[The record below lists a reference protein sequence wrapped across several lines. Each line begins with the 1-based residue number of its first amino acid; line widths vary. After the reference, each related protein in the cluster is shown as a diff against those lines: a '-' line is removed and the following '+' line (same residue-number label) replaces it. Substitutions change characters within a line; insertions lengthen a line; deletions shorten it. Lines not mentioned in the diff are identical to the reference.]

1 MFEQVWAL
9 ECEASTLSWVWLLD
23 SVVFRNWKLISV
35 RLRQSQNTRNDRTS
49 LKPLRD
55 RDANEVACAAAWQAA
70 VGRELGASQTT
81 QRENWFADGS
91 TSEVAVK
98 NSSCEKERVRL
109 VVSHVKC
116 GGTTSQQ
123 LAGSLFAVAI
133 GFVNPVAV
141 IRNYT
146 PQIRWDKKIG
156 RAVAYRRL
164 QLCVQT
170 RQLCFVDHQTAQY
183 KK

>member
-1 MFEQVWAL
+1 VKQARFHECGFLIQLCFATESLFLCACGNPRTRETIARRSSLCATVTRMKWRAL
-9 ECEASTLSWVWLLD
+9 RLD
-23 SVVFRNWKLISV
+23 KQ
-35 RLRQSQNTRNDRTS
+35 QS
-49 LKPLRD
+49 
-55 RDANEVACAAAWQAA
+55 
-70 VGRELGASQTT
+70 GASQTT

-91 TSEVAVK
+91 TSEAAVK